1 MQFGLY
7 APIPMVAV
15 GSPEI
20 AKAAAEALQ
29 PLPAGRRDAQFD
41 HGLDVLLEADRLGFN
56 LTLFAER
63 HLGHDLSAWVLASA
77 IASRFKR
84 IRALVAVHPGLWDP
98 VMTAKLAASLDRI
111 CEGRVAINIVN
122 GWFDQEFEMFGGK
135 VLQGEERYK
144 RATEFIEILRG
155 LWTQDTFSYSG
166 EHYTVDKGQLLLKPA
181 SPTPPE
187 IFSVSTSDQ
196 GRDFIAQDCDWWFI
210 EFPKTAESTDE
221 LMRLIEA
228 SIADMAR
235 RAGRAGRKVR
245 YALNPFIALGDS
257 EQEALDST
265 VKAIFKIEAEPD
277 SRKIERRILP
287 ATKAGCIG
295 RPENVRRQIQLFE
308 SMGVEL
314 LLFKMIAS
322 VDNVRSIAG
331 EVIAPLRA
339 DGPHQ
344 SPPADDLGMDRLRPR
359 EGAVAAH

>member
-20 AKAAAEALQ
+20 AKAAAEALH
-29 PLPAGRRDAQFD
+29 PLAPGARDAQFD
-41 HGLDVLLEADRLGFN
+41 HALDLLLEADRLEFD

-77 IASRFKR
+77 IACRFER
-84 IRALVAVHPGLWDP
+84 IRPLVAVHPGLWDP

-111 CEGRVAINIVN
+111 CKGRVAINIVN

-135 VLQGEERYK
+135 VLQGEERY
-144 RATEFIEILRG
+144 RRSTEFIEIMRG
-155 LWTQDTFSYSG
+155 LWTNETFSYAG
-166 EHYTVDKGQLLLKPA
+166 EHYTLDKGQLLLKPA

-187 IFSVSTSDQ
+187 IFSVSTSDR

-210 EFPKTAESTDE
+210 EFPKAAESTDE
-221 LMRLIEA
+221 LMRSIEA
-228 SIADMAR
+228 SIVDMRR
-235 RAGRAGRKVR
+235 RADRAGRKVR
-245 YALNPFIALGDS
+245 YALNPFIALGGS

-265 VKAIFKIEAEPD
+265 VTAIFALEAEPD

-295 RPENVRRQIQLFE
+295 RPEDVRRQVQRFE
-308 SMGVEL
+308 DMGLEL
-314 LLFKMIAS
+314 LLLKMIAS
-322 VDNVRSIAG
+322 VDNVRTIAG
-331 EVIAPLRA
+331 EVIAPLRHGER
-339 DGPHQ
+339 DPQ
-344 SPPADDLGMDRLRPR
+344 PELRTDPQKQR
-359 EGAVAAH
+359 EGAVAVH